1 MYRVLITPLSD
12 GYVSIQTN
20 DGNVQGVWNNSYTSI
35 NNCNGVLEF
44 ASQAGIP
51 VADQTRL
58 IAEAKFMRAYYYFML
73 VQTFGP
79 VSILT
84 KFANEANTAATR
96 EPIAAVYDLIVKD
109 LTDAITDLPVKPT
122 PTQGRAGKA
131 AAINLLAKVYLTRG
145 WSSAAK
151 ASDFTDAYNT
161 ALQLINNKATYGV
174 DLYADFADVWK
185 ESNDY
190 SNKEVLF
197 MVERDN
203 DPKGAETTGF
213 GTGNPEN
220 LMVRLFIKDQIIPYL
235 Q

>member
-1 MYRVLITPLSD
+1 MAK
-12 GYVSIQTN
+12 
-20 DGNVQGVWNNSYTSI
+20 GNVQGVWNNSYTSI

-161 ALQLINNKATYGV
+161 ALQLINNKA
-174 DLYADFADVWK
+174 A
-185 ESNDY
+185 
-190 SNKEVLF
+190 
-197 MVERDN
+197 VE
-203 DPKGAETTGF
+203 KLAGK
-213 GTGNPEN
+213 
-220 LMVRLFIKDQIIPYL
+220 IKIQIIPIGIIKYFTTDL
-235 Q
+235 KSTNSLALTVKTLAT